1 VVADRG
7 DEHPGNQPRRHSH
20 AGTLTP
26 QYDPP
31 VPRDV
36 QLSVR
41 TLPGG
46 FEAAEI
52 DGVRPTDAAD
62 DAVREIV
69 RNALWDHGVAC
80 LRFADGLDDD
90 QARAVASMIGPIKDP
105 IGRTRDGGRAPALR
119 ALHDR
124 GPAAGRRHLSG
135 GRSCRR

>member
-1 VVADRG
+1 M
-7 DEHPGNQPRRHSH
+7 
-20 AGTLTP
+20 
-26 QYDPP
+26 
-31 VPRDV
+31 PRDA

-52 DGVRPTDAAD
+52 DGVRPTGAAD

-90 QARAVASMIGPIKDP
+90 
-105 IGRTRDGGRAPALR
+105 
-119 ALHDR
+119 
-124 GPAAGRRHLSG
+124 
-135 GRSCRR
+135 GRSCRT